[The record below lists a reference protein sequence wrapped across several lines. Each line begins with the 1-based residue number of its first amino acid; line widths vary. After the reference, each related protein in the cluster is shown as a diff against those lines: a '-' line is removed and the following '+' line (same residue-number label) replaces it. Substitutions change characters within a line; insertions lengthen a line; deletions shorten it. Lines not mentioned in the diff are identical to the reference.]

1 MWFSVVPMY
10 LTEECGLPN
19 LFLDIFIGI
28 IRGNGLK
35 VPLVLGHVLLN
46 LLLLV
51 VYLSPRYLSMY
62 FFHLEFQIGDEGPV
76 LSVDHAVGDRETEEA
91 NSDQGQ
97 AQQQKDPSLTVLGT
111 HDVHYLVVTL

>member
-1 MWFSVVPMY
+1 MVDINMWFSVVPMY

-46 LLLLV
+46 LPLLYV
-51 VYLSPRYLSMY
+51 NLSPLNVNVLTLS
-62 FFHLEFQIGDEGPV
+62 
-76 LSVDHAVGDRETEEA
+76 SR
-91 NSDQGQ
+91 
-97 AQQQKDPSLTVLGT
+97 
-111 HDVHYLVVTL
+111 